1 MAKRV
6 YTPKPLPIEAQIERA
21 QLQIADWEKLIE
33 ETKVGFKKAQAR
45 IARGDDDYGDA
56 GTAFA
61 DQGRFA
67 ALLANY
73 QTTLNT
79 TRAHLAD
86 LQAQASK

>member
-33 ETKVGFKKAQAR
+33 ETKIGFEKAQAR
-45 IARGDDDYGDA
+45 IARGDDDYLDQGDA
-56 GTAFA
+56 LA
-61 DQGRFA
+61 DPERFA

-73 QTTLNT
+73 QATLDT

-86 LQAQASK
+86 LQAQAAK

>member
-6 YTPKPLPIEAQIERA
+6 YTPKPMPLEAQIARA
-21 QLQIADWEKLIE
+21 ELQIADWGKLIE
-33 ETKVGFKKAQAR
+33 ETKRGFEKAQAR
-45 IARGDDDYGDA
+45 MARGDDNYGDV
-56 GTAFA
+56 GTVNA
-61 DQGRFA
+61 DPERFA

-73 QTTLNT
+73 QTTLDT